1 MSSKLVTA
9 ESPSMDLDLDS
20 FLNSPAS
27 SDDENDDNS
36 TDAAALRSVP
46 HRTVDEILNDCDT
59 SSSSSS
65 SPPPSPSSYL
75 RQTHRPS
82 DPTVTSQASSSR
94 NSVSEFPLDGS
105 QKNPEPQKLANLDDR
120 IGQSRA
126 SYFSRVKPAEKPDDR
141 SLGVLRPFSTLFPGV
156 RSNAKPGAALAA
168 AAAASRS
175 IPTPH
180 AAAIKSRRA
189 GSGTLQKVQ
198 DSGELNS
205 TIGDDSDIS
214 SNGDLG
220 GAGLYVSKSSEKS
233 EEVDE
238 KLDDYQ
244 SSEVNHVDQVS
255 KNVETFEDKLE
266 TVPNVH
272 FENEAVVATEVDNS
286 NPAIGNVIIEQQND
300 SSSVMEENKSSEEYS
315 AIPCPSNIENGIET
329 SVSACEPN
337 SRRNT
342 NSDPFVDKDF
352 NENKSPYI
360 DTSNKGL
367 NADGSNTAS
376 AETEELA
383 NANAWMK
390 DDEDNLTDDGNDDG
404 SSSTSD
410 VSELVKETL
419 EQLENKRASRRA
431 EKKLHASKKPLEL
444 AEELEKKHAS
454 TGLHWEEGAAAQPMR
469 LEGVRRGSTTLGYF
483 DTSADNVISRVISS
497 QTFRREHGSPQVLAV
512 HANYIAVG
520 MTKGLIFAVPSRYS
534 PYHADNMDGKM
545 LMLGMQGDRSH
556 VPVTSM
562 SFNQQGDLLLAG
574 YGDGRVIVWDVHK
587 AVVAKV
593 ISGEH
598 TAPVVHAFFLG
609 QDPQNTRQFKA
620 ITGDSKG
627 LVLLHSISLVPLL
640 NRFSSKSQCLLDGE
654 RTGLV
659 LSASPLLSD
668 EFSGSASS
676 YSQGNTLASTS
687 SITSMMG
694 GVVGGDAGW
703 KLFNEGSSLIEEGV
717 VIFVTHQNIL
727 VVRLCPSLE
736 VYARLLRPDGIR
748 EGSMPYTAW
757 KYMGQYQNRSVEAVE
772 RVSLLAIAWDRKVQ
786 VAKLVKSELKFYGKW
801 SLDSAA
807 IGLAWLDDQMLV
819 VLSSAGQLYLFGKD
833 GTVIHKTNIG
843 EDGIGGDD
851 LVVYHTQFI
860 NIFGNPEKAYHNSI
874 AVRGASIYILGPTH
888 LVVSRLL
895 PWKERILVLRKA
907 GDWMGALNM
916 AMTLYDGQAHGVI
929 DLPRNLDAV
938 QEIIMP
944 FLLELLTSYV
954 DEVFSY
960 ISVAFCNQLGKV
972 DQSQDS
978 NGGSSSVHSE
988 IKEQYVRV
996 GGVAVEFCVHIK
1008 RTDILFDEIF
1018 SKFVDVQQR
1027 DTFLELLEPYILKD
1041 MLGSLPPEIMQALV
1055 EHYST
1060 KGWLLRV
1067 EQCVLHMDISS
1078 LDFNQVVRLCQEHGL
1093 YSALVYL
1100 FNKGL
1105 DDFRTPLEELFAVL
1119 QSSQKESA
1127 TTLGY
1132 RMLVYLKYCFTGLAF
1147 PPGRGTIPPPRL
1159 PSLRKELVELLLEE
1173 SNVLKS
1179 QRVSDLGVIRPC
1191 LNLYLL
1197 LELDT
1202 EATLDVLRS
1211 AFVEDEISN
1220 SSSSSVD
1227 LANRDDEDAKKGI
1240 HDIMETQNLLVQNT
1254 VDALIRII
1262 DKIVSPTDTN
1272 SVSGEDGSLKE
1283 WPSNKDIGH
1292 IYEFIAY
1299 YVALQRAKVSRSV
1312 LFQILEYL
1320 TSDSVFP
1327 ISGSLLSST
1336 SEKREKQVLA
1346 LLKVLPEPD
1355 WDPSYVLG
1363 LCERA
1368 QFHQVCGFIHAIRHE
1383 HVAALD
1389 SYMKDADEP
1398 IHAFSFINTMLMQLT
1413 GNERAAIRSAV
1424 ISRIPK
1430 LVELSREGT
1439 FLMVIIHFSDESSHI
1454 ITELH
1459 SHRRSLF
1466 LYLKTLVEVHL
1477 SGTLDLSKFR
1487 KGDIV
1492 DATSGKQVKDN
1503 PQGVDAF
1510 LDILSNI
1517 PKYIRESPI
1526 HVTDDLIELYLELL
1540 CQYEGGSVLKFLET
1554 FDSYRVEH
1562 CLRLCQEYGIIDAAA
1577 FLLERVGDVGSALL
1591 LTLSSLSEKF
1601 VELDAAVETVISNP
1615 SLKGSSRM
1623 KLFNTVSRMKEV
1635 NDIQSSLHACIGL
1648 CQRNTPRLNP
1658 EESEAHWFKLL
1669 DSFCDP
1675 LLDSYVDERA
1685 SERENYFQMFAG
1697 SPVSKLKKDT
1707 GKSRWKIS
1715 KSHGADVLRRLFSL
1729 FIKEIVEGMI
1739 GYVHLPTIM
1748 SKLLSD
1754 NGSQEFG
1761 DFKLTIL
1768 GMLGT
1773 YGFERRILDAAKS
1786 LIEDDT
1792 FYTMS
1797 LLKKGASHGY
1807 APRSIVCCI
1816 CNSLLTKN
1824 SVSSGVRVFN
1834 CGHATH
1840 LHCEALDVDLLGR
1853 GSQSGCPVCMPTQK
1867 FQQPKSKSVVAEN
1880 GLVNK
1885 FSSRRQHSNGS
1896 TFHPHE
1902 SDLSENTYGPQQT
1915 SRFEILSSLHKD
1927 QRFAQIESLPQLR
1940 LAPPALYHEKVN
1952 RVTDL
1957 VAAESSSSAAVAEKQ
1972 SQNKQNRELRV
1983 KGSAIRF
1990 PLKSSIFGK
1999 EKNNKR

>member
-1 MSSKLVTA
+1 MSGKLITP
-9 ESPSMDLDLDS
+9 ESTSMDLDLDS
-20 FLNSPAS
+20 FLNSTAS
-27 SDDENDDNS
+27 TDDENDDNS
-36 TDAAALRSVP
+36 TNDAVLRSVP

-65 SPPPSPSSYL
+65 SSSPPPSPSSYL
-75 RQTHRPS
+75 RQSHRPS
-82 DPTVTSQASSSR
+82 DPSVTSQASSSR
-94 NSVSEFPLDGS
+94 NSVSEFPLEGS
-105 QKNPEPQKLANLDDR
+105 QKNPEPQRLSNLDNR

-126 SYFSRVKPAEKPDDR
+126 SYFSRVKPGEKPDDR
-141 SLGVLRPFSTLFPGV
+141 SLRVSRPFSTLFPGV

-189 GSGTLQKVQ
+189 GSGNLQKVQ

-214 SNGDLG
+214 SNSDLSV
-220 GAGLYVSKSSEKS
+220 AGLYLSKSSEKS

-238 KLDDYQ
+238 KLDDYR
-244 SSEVNHVDQVS
+244 SSEVNHIDQVS
-255 KNVETFEDKLE
+255 KNVEAFEHKRE
-266 TVPNVH
+266 SIPNVH
-272 FENEAVVATEVDNS
+272 FENEAVVATEVDNK
-286 NPAIGNVIIEQQND
+286 IEQHND
-300 SSSVMEENKSSEEYS
+300 SSCVMEENGSSDEYS
-315 AIPCPSNIENGIET
+315 TIPRSSNIEDGIET
-329 SVSACEPN
+329 SVSACEPD
-337 SRRNT
+337 SRTNT

-352 NENKSPYI
+352 IENRSLYNDI
-360 DTSNKGL
+360 NDKGL
-367 NADGSNTAS
+367 NEDGSNTAS
-376 AETEELA
+376 AETEELS
-383 NANAWMK
+383 NANAGMK
-390 DDEDNLTDDGNDDG
+390 DHKDNLTDDDD

-431 EKKLHASKKPLEL
+431 EKKLQTSKNPLEL

-454 TGLHWEEGAAAQPMR
+454 TGMHWEEGAAAQPMK
-469 LEGVRRGSTTLGYF
+469 LEGVRRGSPTLGYF
-483 DTSADNVISRVISS
+483 DTSADNAITRVISS
-497 QTFRREHGSPQVLAV
+497 QTFRREHGSPQALAV

-520 MTKGLIFAVPSRYS
+520 TTKGHIFVVPSRYS

-574 YGDGRVIVWDVHK
+574 YGDGRVTVWDVHK

-598 TAPVVHAFFLG
+598 TAPVVHALFLG
-609 QDPQNTRQFKA
+609 QDPQNTSKFKA

-627 LVLLHSISLVPLL
+627 LVRLQNISVFALL

-668 EFSGSASS
+668 ELSGSGSS
-676 YSQGNTLASTS
+676 YSHENTTVSTS

-717 VIFVTHQNIL
+717 VIFVTHQYIL
-727 VVRLCPSLE
+727 VVQLPSLKR
-736 VYARLLRPDGIR
+736 YAHLNRPDGIR

-757 KYMGQYQNRSVEAVE
+757 KYMGQDHNSTENMSGEAVE

-786 VAKLVKSELKFYGKW
+786 VAKLVKSELKFYGEW

-819 VLSSAGQLYLFGKD
+819 VLTLAGQLYLFAKD
-833 GTVIHKTNIG
+833 GTVIHKTNVG
-843 EDGIGGDD
+843 VDGTGGDD

-860 NIFGNPEKAYHNSI
+860 NVFGNPEKAYHNSI
-874 AVRGASIYILGPTH
+874 AARGASIYILGPTH

-929 DLPRNLDAV
+929 DLPRNLNAI

-972 DQSQDS
+972 DQSNDL
-978 NGGSSSVHSE
+978 NGRSSSVHSD
-988 IKEQYVRV
+988 IKEQYTRV

-1127 TTLGY
+1127 AALGY

-1147 PPGRGTIPPPRL
+1147 PPGRGTLPPTRL
-1159 PSLRKELVELLLEE
+1159 PSLRKELVEFLLEE

-1179 QRVSDLGVIRPC
+1179 QRVSDFGARRPC

-1227 LANRDDEDAKKGI
+1227 LAHRDDEEAKKGI
-1240 HDIMETQNLLVQNT
+1240 RDITETQNLLVQNT
-1254 VDALIRII
+1254 VDALIRLIV
-1262 DKIVSPTDTN
+1262 VSPTDTT
-1272 SVSGEDGSLKE
+1272 SISGGDGLLKD

-1292 IYEFIAY
+1292 VFEFISC
-1299 YVALQRAKVSRSV
+1299 YVALQRAKVSKSV
-1312 LFQILEYL
+1312 LFQLLEYL
-1320 TSDSVFP
+1320 TSESVFP

-1346 LLKVLPEPD
+1346 LLKVLPESD

-1363 LCERA
+1363 LCEKA
-1368 QFHQVCGFIHAIRHE
+1368 QFHQVCGFIYAIRHE
-1383 HVAALD
+1383 YVAALE
-1389 SYMKDADEP
+1389 SYMKDVDEP
-1398 IHAFSFINTMLMQLT
+1398 IHAFSFINMMLMQLT
-1413 GNERAAIRSAV
+1413 GNDRAAIRSAV
-1424 ISRIPK
+1424 ISRIAK
-1430 LVELSREGT
+1430 LVELSS
-1439 FLMVIIHFSDESSHI
+1439 HFSDESSRI

-1466 LYLKTLVEVHL
+1466 LFLKTLIEVHL
-1477 SGTLDLSKFR
+1477 SGTLDWSKFR
-1487 KGDIV
+1487 KDYVV
-1492 DATSGKQVKDN
+1492 DALSGKQVKGH
-1503 PQGVDAF
+1503 PQGVDAY
-1510 LDILSNI
+1510 LDSLSNF

-1540 CQYEGGSVLKFLET
+1540 CQYEGRSVLKFLET

-1601 VELDAAVETVISNP
+1601 VELDAAVEAVISNP
-1615 SLKGSSRM
+1615 SLKGSSHI
-1623 KLFNTVSRMKEV
+1623 KLFDTVSRMKEV
-1635 NDIQSSLHACIGL
+1635 HDIQNLLHACIGL

-1658 EESEAHWFKLL
+1658 EESEAYWFKLL

-1675 LLDSYVDERA
+1675 LLDSYVDGRA
-1685 SERENYFQMFAG
+1685 SERENYYQTFAG

-1707 GKSRWKIS
+1707 GKNRWKIS
-1715 KSHGADVLRRLFSL
+1715 NSHGADVLRRMFSL

-1748 SKLLSD
+1748 AKLLSD

-1792 FYTMS
+1792 FYNMT

-1807 APRSIVCCI
+1807 APRSVACCI

-1834 CGHATH
+1834 CGHASH
-1840 LHCEALDVDLLGR
+1840 LHCEALEIEVSSR
-1853 GSQSGCPVCMPTQK
+1853 GSSSGCPVCMPTQK
-1867 FQQPKSKSVVAEN
+1867 FQQSKSKSVAAED

-1885 FSSRRQHSNGS
+1885 FSSRRQQPNGS

-1902 SDLSENTYGPQQT
+1902 SDLSENTYGPQQI
-1915 SRFEILSSLHKD
+1915 SRFEILSSLQKD
-1927 QRFAQIESLPQLR
+1927 QRFAQIENLPQLR

-1957 VAAESSSSAAVAEKQ
+1957 VAGESSSSGAVAEKQ
-1972 SQNKQNRELRV
+1972 SQNRQSRELRV